1 LSRARGLFDRLERSL
16 PPLAARRPRLAYAV
30 AGALGS
36 LRNRLSRRWPS
47 PEQIQILFPQLT
59 RREAHRIAW
68 EIAGNE
74 GRNRLL
80 IETIRRAGPAAMR
93 PLVATSAKV
102 FAVLRPPLVLG
113 MFHTGAIQ
121 ALNVAV
127 ERLPGRVLVLRQG
140 LLFPPV
146 PPVETESTDGDGQR
160 RAAAFRRA
168 LLHLKEGG
176 FVVLALDVVQ
186 GASLGVSCLGRPLEL
201 ARGPFAL
208 ARLTGAPIRPLVAR
222 WERGRI
228 GIVVGDELEA
238 PAGEGDC
245 AAASARWLERYL
257 AESPVEVGL
266 GLLRALLGSA
276 LTRESGER

>member
-1 LSRARGLFDRLERSL
+1 M
-16 PPLAARRPRLAYAV
+16 AARRPRLAYAA
-30 AGALGS
+30 AGVLGS
-36 LRNRLSRRWPS
+36 LRNRLSRRWPA
-47 PEQIQILFPQLT
+47 PEQVRLLFPRLT
-59 RREAHRIAW
+59 RQDASRIAW

-80 IETIRRAGPAAMR
+80 IEAIRRAGPAAVR
-93 PLVATSAKV
+93 PLVATTAEV
-102 FAVLRPPLVLG
+102 FAPLRPPLLLG

-140 LLFPPV
+140 ALYPPMPPV
-146 PPVETESTDGDGQR
+146 AVESTDGDGQR

-186 GASLGVSCLGRPLEL
+186 GPGLPVSCLGHRLEL

-228 GIVVGDELEA
+228 GIVVGDELGANLPSVSGREA
-238 PAGEGDC
+238 PEWEGDL
-245 AAASARWLERYL
+245 AASAARWLERYL
-257 AESPVEVGL
+257 EGSPVELGL
-266 GLLRALLGSA
+266 GLLRVLLGST
-276 LTRESGER
+276 LTPESGGR

>member
-1 LSRARGLFDRLERSL
+1 LSRARGLFDRLERGL
-16 PPLAARRPRLAYAV
+16 PPLAARRPGLAYAA

-47 PEQIQILFPQLT
+47 PEQVQILFPDLM
-59 RREAHRIAW
+59 RRDAGRIAG
-68 EIAGNE
+68 EMAGNE

-80 IETIRRAGPAAMR
+80 IEAIRRAGPPAVR
-93 PLVATSAKV
+93 PLVATSAEV
-102 FAVLRPPLVLG
+102 FTALRPPLLLG

-140 LLFPPV
+140 ALYPPEPPV
-146 PPVETESTDGDGQR
+146 AVESTDGDGQR

-186 GASLGVSCLGRPLEL
+186 GASLGVSCLGRSLEL

-208 ARLTGAPIRPLVAR
+208 ARLTGAPLRPLVAR

-238 PAGEGDC
+238 PAGEG
-245 AAASARWLERYL
+245 AYAASAARWLERYL

-266 GLLRALLGSA
+266 GLLRVLLGSA
-276 LTRESGER
+276 LRPDGGER

>member
-1 LSRARGLFDRLERSL
+1 LSRARDLFDRLEGRL
-16 PPLAARRPRLAYAV
+16 PPVAARRPRLAFAA

-47 PEQIQILFPQLT
+47 PEQVQLLFPRLA

-80 IETIRRAGPAAMR
+80 IEAIRRAGPAAVR
-93 PLVATSAKV
+93 PLMATAAEV
-102 FAVLRPPLVLG
+102 FTQLRPPLLLG

-140 LLFPPV
+140 LLYPPA

-208 ARLTGAPIRPLVAR
+208 ARLTGAPLRPLVAR

-228 GIVVGDELEA
+228 GIVVGDELAA
-238 PAGEGDC
+238 PAGEGAC

-257 AESPVEVGL
+257 EGSPVEVGL
-266 GLLRALLGSA
+266 GLLRALLGGA
-276 LTRESGER
+276 LTPESGGS

>member
-1 LSRARGLFDRLERSL
+1 MAQ
-16 PPLAARRPRLAYAV
+16 RPRLAYAA

-36 LRNRLSRRWPS
+36 LRNRLSRRWPA
-47 PEQIQILFPQLT
+47 PEQVQLLFPRLT
-59 RREAHRIAW
+59 CRDASRIAW

-80 IETIRRAGPAAMR
+80 IEAIRRAGPAAVR
-93 PLVATSAKV
+93 PLITTSGQDLA
-102 FAVLRPPLVLG
+102 ALRPPLLLG

-140 LLFPPV
+140 LLFPPA
-146 PPVETESTDGDGQR
+146 PPVETASTDGDGQR

-176 FVVLALDVVQ
+176 FVVLALNVVQ
-186 GASLGVSCLGRPLEL
+186 GASLDVSCLGRPLEL

-208 ARLTGAPIRPLVAR
+208 ARLTGTPLRPLVAC

-228 GIVVGDELEA
+228 GIVVGDELAA
-238 PAGEGDC
+238 PGGEGAF
-245 AAASARWLERYL
+245 AAAAARWLERYL
-257 AESPVEVGL
+257 EESPVEVGL
-266 GLLRALLGSA
+266 GLLRVLLGRE
-276 LTRESGER
+276 LTPESGGR

>member
-1 LSRARGLFDRLERSL
+1 M
-16 PPLAARRPRLAYAV
+16 AARRPRLAFAA

-47 PEQIQILFPQLT
+47 PEQVQLLFPQLT
-59 RREAHRIAW
+59 RWEAGRIAW

-80 IETIRRAGPAAMR
+80 IEAIRRAGPSSVR
-93 PLVATSAKV
+93 PLVATSAEV
-102 FAVLRPPLVLG
+102 FAPLRPPLLLG

-140 LLFPPV
+140 ALYPPV
-146 PPVETESTDGDGQR
+146 PPVAVESTDGDGQR

-176 FVVLALDVVQ
+176 FVVLALDGVQ
-186 GASLGVSCLGRPLEL
+186 GPGLPVSCLGHSLEL

-208 ARLTGAPIRPLVAR
+208 ARLTGAPLRPLVAR

-228 GIVVGDELEA
+228 GIVVGDELRADLPAVSGREA
-238 PAGEGDC
+238 PEWEG
-245 AAASARWLERYL
+245 AFAVASARWLERYL
-257 AESPVEVGL
+257 ESSPVELGL
-266 GLLRALLGSA
+266 GLLRVLLGSA
-276 LTRESGER
+276 LTAESGGP

>member
-1 LSRARGLFDRLERSL
+1 MSRARGVFDLLERRL
-16 PPLAARRPRLAYAV
+16 PPFVAGRPRLAFAA

-47 PEQIQILFPQLT
+47 PEQVQLLFPRLT
-59 RREAHRIAW
+59 RRDAGRIAW

-80 IETIRRAGPAAMR
+80 IEAIRRAGPAAVR
-93 PLVATSAKV
+93 PLVATSAEV
-102 FAVLRPPLVLG
+102 FAPLRPPLLLG

-140 LLFPPV
+140 ALYPPV
-146 PPVETESTDGDGQR
+146 PPVAVESTDGDGQR

-176 FVVLALDVVQ
+176 FVVLALDGVQ
-186 GASLGVSCLGRPLEL
+186 GPGLPVSCLGHRLEL

-208 ARLTGAPIRPLVAR
+208 ARLTGAPLRPLVAR

-228 GIVVGDELEA
+228 GIVVGEELAA
-238 PAGEGDC
+238 PAEEGAC
-245 AAASARWLERYL
+245 AAAAARWLERHL

-266 GLLRALLGSA
+266 GLLRALLGGA
-276 LTRESGER
+276 LTAESGGR